1 MKVSLCVG
9 NYASHPYCF
18 EGLNLRVYCAEE
30 LCFCLKE
37 NAFLLDTDIMADR
50 LLEWLERECGLTQ
63 LSRELYVLVH
73 KKGSLS
79 SFVCRILEYVGFYDQ
94 DTIRSV
100 EQTLKRGAGLNVLEK
115 RKLRIDHLVEKKK
128 FQAAVA
134 EYDALLSAWEESSE
148 RGEKPGA
155 GLYAGLLHNK
165 GAALAG
171 MMRYKEAAQNFKE
184 AYEADGNSQ
193 SLICY
198 LAAKRMELS
207 DSDYVDFAA
216 GLPECYEISLEL
228 EKKVEQL
235 NVQWEQETDYLR
247 LMQRK
252 ALREEDERSYLEENR
267 RVVQALK
274 EGYRGMAGQ

>member
-9 NYASHPYCF
+9 NYASNPYCF
-18 EGLNLRVYCAEE
+18 EGLDLRVYCAEE

-50 LLEWLERECGLTQ
+50 LLEWLERECGLVQ
-63 LSRELYVLVH
+63 LSKELYVLVH

-79 SFVCRILEYVGFYDQ
+79 SFVSRILEYVGFYDAE
-94 DTIRSV
+94 TIRSV

-115 RKLRIDHLVEKKK
+115 RKLRIDHLVEQKK

-134 EYDALLSAWEESSE
+134 EYDALLSVWEEGSE

-165 GAALAG
+165 GTALAG
-171 MMRYKEAAQNFKE
+171 MMRYQDAARAFQE
-184 AYEADGNSQ
+184 AYEADADSG
-193 SLICY
+193 SLLCF

-207 DSDYVDFAA
+207 DREYVDFMA
-216 GLPECYEISLEL
+216 GLPEYYEISLQL
-228 EKKVEQL
+228 EQKVEQL
-235 NVQWEQETDYLR
+235 NTQWEQETDYLR

-252 ALREEDERSYLEENR
+252 ELRKEDERSYLEENR

-274 EGYRGMAGQ
+274 ESYRGMAG